1 MQFIVDGRRIET
13 RRKVNQI
20 QETAIIKVN
29 LFPANIL
36 DIEGWNSLIF
46 NSSCSYLDARFTYQ
60 SLETCRTCL
69 KSGSKISLSKF
80 NESQTSSI

>member
-36 DIEGWNSLIF
+36 DIEG
-46 NSSCSYLDARFTYQ
+46 
-60 SLETCRTCL
+60 
-69 KSGSKISLSKF
+69 
-80 NESQTSSI
+80 

>member
-20 QETAIIKVN
+20 QRTAIIKVN

-36 DIEGWNSLIF
+36 DIEEWNSLIF
-46 NSSCSYLDARFTYQ
+46 NFLHAISMLD
-60 SLETCRTCL
+60 SLIKAWKRVERV
-69 KSGSKISLSKF
+69 
-80 NESQTSSI
+80 

>member
-20 QETAIIKVN
+20 QRTAIIKVN

-46 NSSCSYLDARFTYQ
+46 NSSCTLSQ
-60 SLETCRTCL
+60 CS
-69 KSGSKISLSKF
+69 IQLSKPENVSNVSKERLKNF
-80 NESQTSSI
+80 PF